1 MYTNTSRVK
10 IRRVRGGEFFFEFY
24 CHLLHARI
32 GEELFLVNKTQASES
47 WGSVGGSDLA
57 NHSSLS
63 LFLHKNHS
71 WYYWKLFTELHD
83 WRFKLKYV
91 NNPCKIRYNE
101 IVKVINCSEYVLM
114 YFKNSQE
121 SQPWLPNAPVL
132 RYIRPGDI

>member
-1 MYTNTSRVK
+1 MTIKFNVHKYIESKNEESE
-10 IRRVRGGEFFFEFY
+10 GGEFFFKFY

-71 WYYWKLFTELHD
+71 
-83 WRFKLKYV
+83 
-91 NNPCKIRYNE
+91 
-101 IVKVINCSEYVLM
+101 
-114 YFKNSQE
+114 
-121 SQPWLPNAPVL
+121 
-132 RYIRPGDI
+132 